1 MLDKLCLV
9 MDIDETMAH
18 YVKSKRINTT
28 FEYARDL
35 FNKDKDEDEND
46 ALLLRPGLGE
56 FFEYVKSYSP
66 DNVFRSVSSNP
77 DTADSTP
84 IHDTSNKS
92 DISDLSNIS
101 EKNNKSIVIGIWT
114 YGSEDYAHKVKAILE
129 LRYGIKF
136 EFVYSREVMKLEYH
150 KRQILG
156 MPAMN
161 EKELDY
167 ILNKHGTELGINKEN
182 IYLVD
187 NCPSNIYHSKNI
199 KNGILVTSFVGNK
212 IDEKDKMFLEL
223 RDVCEDLLHK
233 PRVHK
238 KYINS
243 FTIGGTPTNIISIGK
258 NGDKKWD
265 LDNNCVLS
273 NVPNEYEGGKHTMKK
288 YKYRTRK
295 NKKRIYKTANKR
307 RLR

>member
-18 YVKSKRINTT
+18 YVESKRINTT
-28 FEYARDL
+28 FEYAREL
-35 FNKDKDEDEND
+35 FNEDD

-84 IHDTSNKS
+84 IRDKSDKS
-92 DISDLSNIS
+92 DISDKS
-101 EKNNKSIVIGIWT
+101 ERSNKSIVIGIWT

-187 NCPSNIYHSKNI
+187 NCTRNIYHSKNI

-212 IDEKDKMFLEL
+212 IDEKDKMFIEL
-223 RDVCEDLLHK
+223 RDVCEDLLHNS
-233 PRVHK
+233 RVNK

-258 NGDKKWD
+258 NGDKEWD
-265 LDNNCVLS
+265 LDNNCELS
-273 NVPNEYEGGKHTMKK
+273 NVPNEYAGGKHTMKK

>member
-18 YVKSKRINTT
+18 YVESKRKTT
-28 FEYARDL
+28 FEYAREL
-35 FNKDKDEDEND
+35 FHEEDM
-46 ALLLRPGLGE
+46 LLLRPGLGE

-66 DNVFRSVSSNP
+66 DNVFRSVSSNQE
-77 DTADSTP
+77 STP
-84 IHDTSNKS
+84 IRDKSDKGDIS
-92 DISDLSNIS
+92 DISDS
-101 EKNNKSIVIGIWT
+101 KNKSIVIGIWT
-114 YGSEDYAHKVKAILE
+114 YGSEDYAREVKRILE
-129 LRYGIKF
+129 LRYDIKF

-150 KRQILG
+150 KRQMLG

-223 RDVCEDLLHK
+223 RDVCEDLLHNS
-233 PRVHK
+233 RVNK
-238 KYINS
+238 KYIHS
-243 FTIGGTPTNIISIGK
+243 FTLNGVPTNIISIGK
-258 NGDKKWD
+258 NGDKEWD
-265 LDNNCVLS
+265 SDNNCVLS
-273 NVPNEYEGGKHTMKK
+273 NGPNEYEGGKHTLKK

-295 NKKRIYKTANKR
+295 NKKKVYKTANKR